1 MTMNKTIEH
10 AFFGAFELGGVVN
23 KGFDWMRQKYD
34 LGFKFSKE
42 DGMQPPKALPNA
54 LQLYYN
60 DTLPKRINELTSNF
74 DASVLD
80 STDSSLM
87 NEIANNLDSLTG
99 KDRDAYIFSL
109 LKPFK
114 EYSDN
119 VHPIAVIKRL
129 NGEVNGICGIKDFE
143 RDLAMWENMPLEEP
157 IKNICG
163 KASGTP
169 GEQAD
174 ACRKAIQDYKYQI
187 ERANYIANRYCD
199 LLGKFEDGAAWMQE
213 GTVEN
218 CMSLFFSVIH
228 KFSNRL
234 DALLLERGINLLWY
248 QQESGIYLTWHR
260 CVTDLE
266 YYIGSLELVNKYIR
280 EALPK
285 LGKEQNCSQRVET
298 ESNDVTNNSHF
309 SVNKSYKEMLRVL
322 TALQKQEFVSS
333 DTTIETF
340 YYRMTG
346 NGEPVQGHICWVKK
360 AKNKSI
366 SLTSLIDFLVTI
378 GVELESA
385 LSQVDDVF
393 CREDGG
399 NIKLPDDTKTTAR
412 KKNRNNQDLS
422 AYHQV
427 IKTIIDEE

>member
-1 MTMNKTIEH
+1 MNKTIEH

-199 LLGKFEDGAAWMQE
+199 LLGKFEDRAAWMQE

>member
-1 MTMNKTIEH
+1 MNKTIEK

-42 DGMQPPKALPNA
+42 DEMQPSKALFKDV
-54 LQLYYN
+54 QFYYS

-74 DASVLD
+74 DANVLD
-80 STDSSLM
+80 NTESSLM
-87 NEIANNLDSLTG
+87 DEIANNLDSLTG

-129 NGEVNGICGIKDFE
+129 NGEVNGVCGIKDFE
-143 RDLAMWENMPLEEP
+143 RDLAMWENMPPEEP

-174 ACRKAIQDYKYQI
+174 ACRKAIQDYKYRI

-218 CMSLFFSVIH
+218 CMSFFFSVIH

-285 LGKEQNCSQRVET
+285 LEEEQSCSQRVEAKLN
-298 ESNDVTNNSHF
+298 SVTNRSHF
-309 SVNKSYKEMLRVL
+309 SVSKSYEEMRRVL
-322 TALQKQEFVSS
+322 TALQRQGFVSNDVDVS
-333 DTTIETF
+333 TF

-346 NGEPVQGHICWVKK
+346 QGTPTSNKIKWIKKGKKQKNTISKRGLVYFIEAFTGGSVSKARDCTDKIDNIFGLSLSSSTINSTAVCEYKTELDRILQGE
-360 AKNKSI
+360 
-366 SLTSLIDFLVTI
+366 
-378 GVELESA
+378 
-385 LSQVDDVF
+385 
-393 CREDGG
+393 
-399 NIKLPDDTKTTAR
+399 
-412 KKNRNNQDLS
+412 
-422 AYHQV
+422 
-427 IKTIIDEE
+427 

>member
-1 MTMNKTIEH
+1 MTMNKTIEK

-23 KGFDWMRQKYD
+23 RGFDWMRQKYD

-42 DGMQPPKALPNA
+42 DEKQPPKALPNA

-60 DTLPKRINELTSNF
+60 DTLPKCINELTSNF

-80 STDSSLM
+80 STDSPLM
-87 NEIANNLDSLTG
+87 NEITNNLDSLTG
-99 KDRDAYIFSL
+99 KDRDTYIFSL

-163 KASGTP
+163 EASGTP
-169 GEQAD
+169 REQAD
-174 ACRKAIQDYKYQI
+174 ACRKAIQGYKYQI

-248 QQESGIYLTWHR
+248 QQESGIYLKGYR

-285 LGKEQNCSQRVET
+285 LGEEQSCSQRFEA
-298 ESNDVTNNSHF
+298 ESNAVTDNSHF
-309 SVNKSYKEMLRVL
+309 AISKPYKEVQRIL
-322 TALQKQEFVSS
+322 TALQQQEFVSS

-346 NGEPVQGHICWVKK
+346 MGMPTNDKVEWIKK
-360 AKNKSI
+360 GKRQKDAISKRSLVYFIEIFTDNRVNKTRGCTDRI
-366 SLTSLIDFLVTI
+366 KDVFGLSLSSSTI
-378 GVELESA
+378 NSTADCEYKVELDSI
-385 LSQVDDVF
+385 LK
-393 CREDGG
+393 G
-399 NIKLPDDTKTTAR
+399 K
-412 KKNRNNQDLS
+412 
-422 AYHQV
+422 
-427 IKTIIDEE
+427 